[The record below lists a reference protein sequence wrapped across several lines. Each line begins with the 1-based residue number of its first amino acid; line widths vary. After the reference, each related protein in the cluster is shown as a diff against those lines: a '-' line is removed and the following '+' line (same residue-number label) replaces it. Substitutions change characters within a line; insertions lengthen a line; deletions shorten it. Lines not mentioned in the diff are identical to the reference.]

1 VSVLTAITHRL
12 RNVDTDTA
20 ADDAEQQ
27 VASSELK
34 DRLALPSR
42 HPLPTILER
51 WATAYHEAAH
61 ATAASAG
68 GSEILELRVRDDA
81 TGLCRVSEIKKPTD
95 RIVFAL
101 AGVIAEAKFNPSSIH
116 RYTAASYDFLTARL
130 LIDSLNVSA
139 GWPYLTCE
147 RAATIAVQFVESH
160 WREIGNVA
168 TALND
173 AGELDNHWIRIF
185 ASCGT

>member
-1 VSVLTAITHRL
+1 MTRIL
-12 RNVDTDTA
+12 RDVDTETA

-34 DRLALPSR
+34 DRLALPSSR
-42 HPLPTILER
+42 PLPTLLER
-51 WATAYHEAAH
+51 WAIAYHEAAH
-61 ATAASAG
+61 ATAASAS

-130 LIDSLNVSA
+130 LIDSLNVSV

-147 RAATIAVQFVESH
+147 RAATIAVKFVSDH
-160 WREIGNVA
+160 WSAIGNVA
-168 TALND
+168 IALND
-173 AGELDNHWIRIF
+173 AGSLDDHGVRVF
-185 ASCGT
+185 ASCGGELA